1 MKTAGNIIWLVLAG
15 IWLFIAYVFAGILS
29 CIFII
34 TIPSGITGETASAAV
49 EAPSH
54 K

>member
-1 MKTAGNIIWLVLAG
+1 VKTVGNIIWLFLAG

-34 TIPSGITGETASAAV
+34 TIPFGV
-49 EAPSH
+49 Q
-54 K
+54 